1 MLRFLFPRLTS
12 EPASGADL
20 FSWAVGEARAQ
31 HWYVAGSVPD
41 TVNGRFAMLA
51 TVVALVM
58 VRLEREGA
66 PGDAASAA
74 LTERFVA
81 AMEAEHREMG
91 IGDPKLGRTVRKL
104 VGALARRVALWRDAV
119 SGDAWAQAAR
129 SSAYGEDEPDAAAAT
144 HSAASLRALWTRLDA
159 ATVPD
164 LVEGRIP

>member
-12 EPASGADL
+12 APATGANL
-20 FSWAVGEARAQ
+20 FRWAVGEARAA

-51 TVVALVM
+51 TVAALAM
-58 VRLEREGA
+58 VRLEREG
-66 PGDAASAA
+66 PSGDALAAA

-104 VGALARRVALWRDAV
+104 VGALARRVALWRETV
-119 SGDAWAQAAR
+119 PGEAWTQAAR
-129 SSAYGEDEPDAAAAT
+129 SSAYGEDEPDAAALAHT
-144 HSAASLRALWTRLDA
+144 ASALRALWARLDA
-159 ATVPD
+159 VALAD
-164 LVEGRIP
+164 LMEGKVE